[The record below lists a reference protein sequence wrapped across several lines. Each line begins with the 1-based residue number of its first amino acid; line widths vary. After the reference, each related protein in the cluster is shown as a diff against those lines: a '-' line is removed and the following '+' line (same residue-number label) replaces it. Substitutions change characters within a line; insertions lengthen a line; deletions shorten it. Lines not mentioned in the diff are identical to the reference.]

1 MEMATPDNTGRA
13 TGLLMRKFQEAQLK
27 NPRFSQRAFAQ
38 KLGVSSGA
46 LSEILKGKRALSSSQ
61 KKRMADTLQ
70 LSPQEQLDFFDDDLP
85 ENLRP
90 VRREYFQLSMDQF
103 HLISESWHWAIL
115 NLLRTKGF
123 RFDQDWIASRIG
135 QPTKVVSEALDRLF
149 RLGHLKRSGAKVQ
162 RAHPRIE
169 TTDDFFDLSIRKA
182 HMEDTKLVEKALL
195 ETPLDLRDNTSLT
208 IVVNKKD
215 LKRAKE
221 MIRIFRDKFCE
232 EIEVPENQTGEE
244 VYRLSVAFFPLT
256 SSKERPAPRSETAK
270 DKS

>member
-1 MEMATPDNTGRA
+1 MELGNHATGRA
-13 TGLLMRKFQEAQLK
+13 TGLLLRKFQEVQIK

-46 LSEILKGKRALSSSQ
+46 LSEILKGKRALSTAQ

-70 LSPQEQLDFFDDDLP
+70 LSPQEQLDFFEDDLP

-90 VRREYFQLSMDQF
+90 VRREYFQLSVDQF
-103 HLISESWHWAIL
+103 HLISEWWHWAIL
-115 NLLRTKGF
+115 NLLRTRGF
-123 RFDQDWIASRIG
+123 RFDQDWIAARIG
-135 QPTKVVSEALDRLF
+135 QPTRVVAEALDRLF
-149 RLGHLKRSGAKVQ
+149 RLGHLKRVGAKVV
-162 RAHPRIE
+162 REHPRIE

-182 HMEDTKLVEKALL
+182 HVEDTKLIEQALL
-195 ETPLDLRDNTSLT
+195 DIPMDARDNTSLT

-232 EIEVPENQTGEE
+232 EIETPEAETGEE
-244 VYRLSVAFFPLT
+244 VYRLSISFFPLT
-256 SSKERPAPRSETAK
+256 KTKAK
-270 DKS
+270 K

>member
-1 MEMATPDNTGRA
+1 MPSGTATGRA
-13 TGLLMRKFQEAQLK
+13 TGLLLRKFQEVQLK
-27 NPRFSQRAFAQ
+27 NQRFSQRAFAT

-61 KKRMADTLQ
+61 KKRMAETLQ
-70 LSPQEQLDFFDDDLP
+70 LSPQEQLDFFEDDLP

-123 RFDQDWIASRIG
+123 RYDQDWIAARIG
-135 QPTKVVSEALDRLF
+135 QPVKVVSETLDRLF
-149 RLGHLKRSGAKVQ
+149 RLGHLKRSGTKVQ

-169 TTDDFFDLSIRKA
+169 TTDDFFDLSIIKA
-182 HMEDTKLVEKALL
+182 HVEDTKLVEKALH
-195 ETPLDLRDNTSLT
+195 EVPGELRDNTSMTL
-208 IVVNKKD
+208 VVNKKD

-221 MIRIFRDKFCE
+221 LIRIFRDKFAE
-232 EIEVPENQTGEE
+232 EIEVPEGQLGEE
-244 VYRLSVAFFPLT
+244 VYRLCVSFFPLT
-256 SSKERPAPRSETAK
+256 STKTEQPAPRPK
-270 DKS
+270 DKL